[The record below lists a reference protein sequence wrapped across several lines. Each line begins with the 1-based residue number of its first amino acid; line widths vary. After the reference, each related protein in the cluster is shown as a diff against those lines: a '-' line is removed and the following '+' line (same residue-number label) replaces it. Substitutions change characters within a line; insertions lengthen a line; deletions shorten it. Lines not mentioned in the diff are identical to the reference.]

1 MDLSQLKFTFSVA
14 GVWHFVDDAYV
25 TAGNNGMLASSF
37 FGNMALG
44 PQQLQGVVITGW
56 QFSSPSPATVTPVN
70 FGILD
75 QQPDG
80 TLKLDTAAYVAS
92 SVTHGGGSVTVADF
106 NGDGRDDVFLAAHN
120 ETPFLLEPSV
130 ALVSNAQGGL
140 TRIDVNDGV
149 MAHDAELAVIGGVPT
164 VITASFAEA
173 GSQPKPPWYQWNG
186 SGFTV
191 GQSPTR
197 NLTGEIGM
205 SVAVGDL
212 NGDGVDEIVIGDILT
227 APGYPYSPENKFKI
241 GISNFTGKDVS
252 GNLHA
257 LITPYFEARP
267 QYASILSAWGPANT
281 HSYRVWIE
289 DFNHDGRP
297 DIMAAQSLW
306 NPDNNSWPS
315 MLQMLQNAGG
325 FTFNDVSD
333 VLNPDFNKSSRE
345 IDYEM
350 QVVDLDGSGINSFL
364 SGAAG
369 AVDLV
374 DGRYVAVDGRHNNFL
389 LVNDGT
395 GRLHLALHDEFVTL
409 GKQVIAYAA
418 QIYHDLNTLYVQPD
432 QPTPKFHGYLA
443 ADGKLDF
450 VAELQAFRM
459 VNGVLYANQSV
470 LVNVP
475 LSIDLRK
482 DVTDPIT
489 ISDRNGS
496 QVMRTFAGNDV
507 VFDTNHAAAASID
520 GGLGLDTA
528 VYSGHRSEYTV
539 ERTASGISVTTTG
552 LHDSLKNIE
561 RLQFSDGKLAL
572 DLDGHAGT
580 VAKFIGA
587 VFGAP
592 SVQNAAFVGI
602 GLGLLD
608 AGRSEDAVMQL
619 ALDAKLGAGASNA
632 AVVTMLYENLAGSS
646 IPAAALADY
655 TDQIARGDFTQV
667 GLARMAADLPLNAAH
682 IGLAGLAANGL
693 AYV

>member
-1 MDLSQLKFTFSVA
+1 MDLTRLTFTCSIA
-14 GVWHFVDDAYV
+14 GVWRYVDDAYV
-25 TAGNNGMLASSF
+25 TSANNGQLASSF
-37 FGNMALG
+37 FSNVALG
-44 PQQLQGVVITGW
+44 AGQLKGVVMTGW

-70 FGILD
+70 FGILA

-80 TLKLDTAAYVAS
+80 TLKLDTQSYVAS
-92 SVTHGGGSVTVADF
+92 AVTHGGGSVTVADF

-120 ETPFLLEPSV
+120 EAPFLLQSSV
-130 ALVSNAQGGL
+130 ALMSNAQGGF
-140 TRIDVNDGV
+140 TRVDVADAV

-191 GQSPTR
+191 GQSPNR
-197 NLTGEIGM
+197 DLTGEIGM

-212 NGDGVDEIVIGDILT
+212 NGDGVDEIVIGDLLA
-227 APGYPYSPENKFKI
+227 APGYPYSVDNKFKI
-241 GISNFTGKDVS
+241 GISGFSGKDTS
-252 GNLHA
+252 GNLLA

-267 QYASILSAWGPANT
+267 QYASVSSNWGPANT

-306 NPDNNSWPS
+306 NPDNNTWPS

-325 FTFNDVSD
+325 FQFNDVSD
-333 VLNPDFNKSSRE
+333 VLNPDFDKDSRE

-350 QVVDLDGSGINSFL
+350 QVTDIDGSGINSYL

-369 AVDLV
+369 TSDFV
-374 DGRYVAVDGRHNNFL
+374 GGKWVAVDSRQDNFL

-395 GRLHLALHDEFVTL
+395 GRLHVALHDEFVAL
-409 GKQVIAYAA
+409 GKQVLAYAA
-418 QIYHDLNTLYVQPD
+418 QIYHDSATLYVDPN
-432 QPTPKFHGYLA
+432 QPTPKFHGYLT

-450 VAELQAFRM
+450 VAEVPTFKI
-459 VNGVLYANQSV
+459 VNGVSYSNASV

-475 LSIDLRK
+475 LSLDLRT
-482 DVTDPIT
+482 DFTDPIT

-496 QVMRTFAGNDV
+496 QLMRTFAGNDII
-507 VFDTNHAAAASID
+507 FDADHAGAASID
-520 GGLGLDTA
+520 GGLGVDTA
-528 VYSGHRSEYTV
+528 VYSGQRAQYTLDP
-539 ERTASGISVTTTG
+539 TATGMAVNGAG

-561 RLQFSDGKLAL
+561 RLQFSDTKVAL

-587 VFGAP
+587 VFGAS
-592 SVQNAAFVGI
+592 SVQNAAYVGI
-602 GLGLLD
+602 GLSLLD
-608 AGRSEDAVMQL
+608 GGMSEDALMQL
-619 ALDAKLGAGASNA
+619 ALNARLGAGASDA
-632 AVVTMLYENLAGSS
+632 AVVTTLYENVVGSP
-646 IPAAALADY
+646 IPAGALAAY
-655 TDQIARGDFTQV
+655 TDQIAHGEVTQV
-667 GLARMAADLPLNAAH
+667 GLARMAADVSLNTAH
-682 IGLAGLAANGL
+682 IGLTGLAATGL